1 MPRYDCA
8 GTGPL
13 SGSSSKADTK
23 GLAWLRANKGATDL
37 AGAAVGDDLQ
47 DLGDFELGGTAEPG
61 RSAADALRA
70 GGGTVLTRITDTHIT
85 DPAGVPQVCVC
96 DSLHVVLMCVCQRE
110 RERQRER
117 DSE

>member
-37 AGAAVGDDLQ
+37 EGAAVGDDLQ
-47 DLGDFELGGTAEPG
+47 DLGEFELADTAEPD

-96 DSLHVVLMCVCQRE
+96 DSHHVRRHMSVCVCVCVCM
-110 RERQRER
+110 
-117 DSE
+117 SE